1 VTPVVHKD
9 VQLTVRNKVITKQAA
24 RLLRAKPFS
33 ATLLL
38 GWLSLIL
45 SGCSSSPVKPLDSE
59 VANLQSRLFL
69 AHGGSAGDAP
79 LNSMQAIEA
88 TLQRDDYDG
97 IEIDIVLAGDSVPLL
112 AHDPWISEKNCRRY
126 DGQTFEPV
134 YIRDVYSDELNEFFE
149 CHFPAG
155 KTDSSE
161 KTSDYHSLVS
171 LREALFVARNYPEK
185 TIYLD
190 LKIQDEVTLDVE
202 EYGAEIFLALT
213 ENEIENPV
221 FIEVPEKY
229 QVEKIRDSFEDFNVR
244 IALSYPAFYAGEDWD
259 YIGVMAAIRTL
270 FFAENPADAVKESNA
285 DMLVSPTIVMSHSSV
300 DKLHKNQTLYGTFLV
315 DDTESLKSACDHGA
329 DIIITDIPVDQRCE
343 PEL

>member
-1 VTPVVHKD
+1 M
-9 VQLTVRNKVITKQAA
+9 TVRNKVITKRAIFPPQAKA
-24 RLLRAKPFS
+24 LS
-33 ATLLL
+33 TTVLL
-38 GWLSLIL
+38 GWLSLML
-45 SGCSSSPVKPLDSE
+45 AGCSLSPVKPLDSE

-79 LNSMQAIEA
+79 LNSLQAIEA

-126 DGQTFEPV
+126 DGQAFEPV
-134 YIRDVYSDELNEFFE
+134 YIRDVYSNELNELFE
-149 CHFPAG
+149 CHFPTG

-161 KTSDYHSLVS
+161 KASDYHSLVS
-171 LREALFVARNYPEK
+171 LREALSVVRDYPDK

-190 LKIQDEVTLDVE
+190 LKIQDGVTLDVE

-213 ENEIENPV
+213 ESEIENPV

-229 QVEKIRDSFEDFNVR
+229 QVEEIKNSLEDFNAR

-259 YIGVMAAIRTL
+259 YIGAMAAIRTF
-270 FFAENPADAVKESNA
+270 FFAENPVDAAQESNA
-285 DMLVSPTIVMSHSSV
+285 DVLVSPTIVMSHSSV
-300 DKLHKNQTLYGTFLV
+300 EKLHQSQVLFGTFLV
-315 DDTESLKSACDHGA
+315 DDAESLKSACNHGA
-329 DIIITDIPVDQRCE
+329 DIIITDIPVGQRCE
-343 PEL
+343 PDL

>member
-1 VTPVVHKD
+1 MALST
-9 VQLTVRNKVITKQAA
+9 TV
-24 RLLRAKPFS
+24 
-33 ATLLL
+33 LL
-38 GWLSLIL
+38 GWLSLML
-45 SGCSSSPVKPLDSE
+45 AGCSLSPVKPLDSE

-79 LNSMQAIEA
+79 LNSLQAIEA

-126 DGQTFEPV
+126 DGQAFEPV
-134 YIRDVYSDELNEFFE
+134 YIRDVYSDELNELFE

-155 KTDSSE
+155 KSGAAE
-161 KTSDYHSLVS
+161 KTSEYHPLVT
-171 LREALFVARNYPEK
+171 LAEALSVARNYPDK

-190 LKIQDEVTLDVE
+190 LKIQDGVTLDVE

-213 ENEIENPV
+213 EQEIENPV

-229 QVEKIRDSFEDFNVR
+229 QVEEIKNSLEDFNAR

-259 YIGVMAAIRTL
+259 YIGAMAAIRTF
-270 FFAENPADAVKESNA
+270 FFAENPVDAAQESNA
-285 DMLVSPTIVMSHSSV
+285 DVLIGPTIVMSHSSV
-300 DKLHKNQTLYGTFLV
+300 EKLHQSQVLFGTFLV
-315 DDTESLKSACDHGA
+315 DDAESLKSACNHGA
-329 DIIITDIPVDQRCE
+329 DLIITDVPPGTGCAK
-343 PEL
+343 

>member
-1 VTPVVHKD
+1 MALST
-9 VQLTVRNKVITKQAA
+9 TA
-24 RLLRAKPFS
+24 
-33 ATLLL
+33 LL
-38 GWLSLIL
+38 GWLSLML
-45 SGCSSSPVKPLDSE
+45 AGCSLSPVKPLDSE

-79 LNSMQAIEA
+79 LNSLQAIEA

-126 DGQTFEPV
+126 DGQAFEPV
-134 YIRDVYSDELNEFFE
+134 YIRDVYSDELNELFE

-155 KTDSSE
+155 KSGAAE
-161 KTSDYHSLVS
+161 KTSEYHPLVT
-171 LREALFVARNYPEK
+171 LAEALSVAANHPEK

-190 LKIQDEVTLDVE
+190 LKIQDGVTLGVE

-213 ENEIENPV
+213 EQEIENPV

-229 QVEKIRDSFEDFNVR
+229 QVEEIKNSLEDFNAR

-259 YIGVMAAIRTL
+259 YIGAMAAIRTF
-270 FFAENPADAVKESNA
+270 FFAENPVDAAQESNA
-285 DMLVSPTIVMSHSSV
+285 DVLIGPTIVMSHSSV
-300 DKLHKNQTLYGTFLV
+300 EKLHQSQVLFGTFLV
-315 DDTESLKSACDHGA
+315 DDAESLKSACNHGA
-329 DIIITDIPVDQRCE
+329 DIIITDIPVGQRCE
-343 PEL
+343 PDL

>member
-1 VTPVVHKD
+1 MALST
-9 VQLTVRNKVITKQAA
+9 TV
-24 RLLRAKPFS
+24 
-33 ATLLL
+33 LL
-38 GWLSLIL
+38 GWLTLML
-45 SGCSSSPVKPLDSE
+45 AGCSLSPVKPLDSE

-79 LNSMQAIEA
+79 LNSLQAIEA

-126 DGQTFEPV
+126 DGQAFEPV
-134 YIRDVYSDELNEFFE
+134 HIRDVYSNELNELFE

-155 KTDSSE
+155 KSGAAE
-161 KTSDYHSLVS
+161 KTSEYHPLVT
-171 LREALFVARNYPEK
+171 LAEALSVAAHHPEK

-190 LKIQDEVTLDVE
+190 LKIQDGVTLDVE

-213 ENEIENPV
+213 EREIENPV

-229 QVEKIRDSFEDFNVR
+229 QVEEIKNSLEDFNAR

-259 YIGVMAAIRTL
+259 YIGAMAAIRTF
-270 FFAENPADAVKESNA
+270 FFAENPVDAAQESNA
-285 DMLVSPTIVMSHSSV
+285 DVLIGPTIVMSHSSV
-300 DKLHKNQTLYGTFLV
+300 EKLHQSQVLFGTFLV
-315 DDTESLKSACDHGA
+315 DDAESLKSACNHGA
-329 DIIITDIPVDQRCE
+329 DLIITDVPPGTGCAK
-343 PEL
+343 